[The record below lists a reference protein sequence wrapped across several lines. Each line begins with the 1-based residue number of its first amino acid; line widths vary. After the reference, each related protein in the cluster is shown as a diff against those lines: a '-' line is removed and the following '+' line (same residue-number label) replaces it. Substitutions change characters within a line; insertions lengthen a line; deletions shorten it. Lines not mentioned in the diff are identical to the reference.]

1 MKRISLLIVP
11 FLLCCIAC
19 ENEGTENH
27 RGEAAAEAPAPVDPV
42 NEDEIIMR
50 LSGKLIADPQT
61 QAEQDQNRIVNYAI
75 DGLLDVRSTRSGLF
89 YQIKEPGTGESIGW
103 GDKVRVHYRGYFLDS
118 GKVFDSSY
126 RRGEPIEF
134 YVGNM
139 IDGWNEGLQL
149 LRPGARAL
157 FLVPSH
163 LAYGEE
169 GVKNSKGEYVVPPN
183 EVLAFELEVLEVLE
197 RKGG

>member
-1 MKRISLLIVP
+1 MLLG
-11 FLLCCIAC
+11 CGAC
-19 ENEGTENH
+19 GNDREAGREENPS
-27 RGEAAAEAPAPVDPV
+27 GEASAPVDPAA
-42 NEDEIIMR
+42 EDEIIMR
-50 LSGKLIADPQT
+50 LSGELIASPQN
-61 QAEQDQNRIVNYAI
+61 QAERDHNRIVNYAI
-75 DGLLDVRSTRSGLF
+75 DSLLDVRATRSGLF
-89 YQIKEPGTGESIGW
+89 YRIKVAGKGQPVAW

-126 RRGEPIEF
+126 RRSEPIEF

-157 FLVPSH
+157 LLVPSH

-169 GVKNSKGEYVVPPN
+169 GVKNSRGEYVVPPD
-183 EVLAFELEVLEVLE
+183 EVLAFELEVLEVVE
-197 RKGG
+197 RRAEGNDGSD